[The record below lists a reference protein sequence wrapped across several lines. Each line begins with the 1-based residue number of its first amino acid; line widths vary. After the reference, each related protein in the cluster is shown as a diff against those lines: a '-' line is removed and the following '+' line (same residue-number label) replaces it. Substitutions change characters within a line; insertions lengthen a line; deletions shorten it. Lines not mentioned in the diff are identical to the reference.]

1 MPRLLIVRHAKAA
14 TAVQGANDHSRP
26 LAPAGVAQLPHLAA
40 AVVAALAAPAP
51 ASPDSARRD
60 SARLDPAPLDPA
72 PLDLVLCSP
81 SARTRETVAGLVQAE
96 PQLGAARV
104 KVKRALY
111 LADVDDLL
119 TVLRHLPDNVETALI
134 CGHNPGLHE
143 LALTLL
149 GPAADAQL
157 RQGLPTAG
165 LVVVD
170 LDTNWASIGAQ

>member
-40 AVVAALAAPAP
+40 AVVA
-51 ASPDSARRD
+51 STARRKP
-60 SARLDPAPLDPA
+60 ARRPRLAPPADPRPPRLGAL
-72 PLDLVLCSP
+72 LTER
-81 SARTRETVAGLVQAE
+81 RTRETVAGLVQAE

-119 TVLRHLPDNVETALI
+119 TVLRHLPDDVETALV

-149 GPAADAQL
+149 GSAADAQL

-170 LDTNWASIGAQ
+170 LGTKWASIGAQ

>member
-26 LAPAGVAQLPHLAA
+26 LAPAGLAQLPHLAA
-40 AVVAALAAPAP
+40 AVVAALAESAPGR
-51 ASPDSARRD
+51 PDSA
-60 SARLDPAPLDPA
+60 SPDPA

-81 SARTRETVAGLVQAE
+81 SARTRETVAGLFAAE

-104 KVKRALY
+104 KVKRSLY

-119 TVLRHLPDNVETALI
+119 TVLRHLPDEVETALI

-149 GPAADAQL
+149 APAADAQL

-170 LDTNWASIGAQ
+170 LETNWSSIGAK

>member
-1 MPRLLIVRHAKAA
+1 VPRLLIVRHAKAA
-14 TAVQGANDHSRP
+14 TAVQGGNDHSRP
-26 LAPAGVAQLPHLAA
+26 LAPAGLAQLPQLAA
-40 AVVAALAAPAP
+40 AVVAALG
-51 ASPDSARRD
+51 SARF
-60 SARLDPAPLDPA
+60 
-72 PLDLVLCSP
+72 DLVLCSP
-81 SARTRETVAGLVQAE
+81 SARTRETVAGLAAAE
-96 PQLGAARV
+96 PQLATARV

-111 LADVDDLL
+111 LADADDLL
-119 TVLRHLPDNVETALI
+119 TVLRHLPDEVETALI

-170 LDTNWASIGAQ
+170 LETNWSSIGAK